1 MSRGILAV
9 CTAPVSEGTT
19 TEDLLAALAAD
30 YAEEHFV
37 TVLPEGVFP
46 TTGEVAGANTLRIGA
61 VVDRRSG
68 QATVISALD
77 NLVKGTAG
85 AAIQSLNLALG
96 MPEGT
101 GLSRTALAPGPLP
114 PARRSAARTP
124 RPPRAGASRP
134 AV

>member
-1 MSRGILAV
+1 M
-9 CTAPVSEGTT
+9 
-19 TEDLLAALAAD
+19 
-30 YAEEHFV
+30 

-101 GLSRTALAPGPLP
+101 GLSRTALAP
-114 PARRSAARTP
+114 
-124 RPPRAGASRP
+124 
-134 AV
+134 